1 MKFIRLIDSP
11 IFKKKVALFFLSIIF
26 SYCLSPMNRLNA
38 NTSYS
43 SFRPGKLWF
52 DTDGNIIN
60 AHGGGVLFYDGKYYW
75 YGEHKSE
82 NSNAALVGVT
92 CYSSLDLYNW
102 KFESVALP
110 VSNNKSSPI
119 VKGCIIERPKVIY
132 NPKAKMF
139 VMYFHH
145 ELSGRGYEAA
155 YTGIAVSKNP
165 AGPFTY
171 LKSDRV
177 NAGYWPINMSQS
189 QINSKEIPEKYSKW
203 WTPEWFSAI
212 RDGLFVRRDFQK
224 GQMLRD
230 MTLFVDDDGKAY
242 QVYSS
247 EDNLTLQIAE
257 LSDDYLSHTGKY
269 IRVDP
274 AGHNEAPAIF
284 KNNGKYFMIAS
295 GCTGWDPNEARLLV
309 ADNILGEWKRYGN
322 PCQGKDASLTFHSQS
337 TFILPIQ
344 GKKDQFIFMADRWRP
359 TNPID
364 GRYIW
369 LPITFESGLPVVKW
383 YDDWTLNEFAGFLAT
398 QVAATETSGY
408 KLLWNDEF
416 DHEGAPNTE
425 VWKFEKGFVR
435 NNEDQWYQP
444 ENASCSDGVLT
455 ISARKEK
462 KVNPNYNQETKD
474 RRTSRQFANYTSA
487 SINTRGTKEFQYGR
501 FEVRAK
507 IPTAK
512 GAWPAIWTLGKEMEW
527 PSNGEIDIMEYYQVN
542 DQPHILANTAWGAGK
557 RWNAV
562 WNSSRIP
569 FSDFL
574 KKDSKWA
581 DKFHVWRMDWDE
593 DAIRLYIDDQMVNET
608 LLKNTQNGSLGNFA
622 NPFRQPHYLLLNLAI
637 GGDNGG
643 KPDESAFPM
652 NYQVDYVRVYQKTTK

>member
-1 MKFIRLIDSP
+1 MRKI
-11 IFKKKVALFFLSIIF
+11 VLFLTLSICFGIQAF
-26 SYCLSPMNRLNA
+26 ARDA
-38 NTSYS
+38 ETYS
-43 SFRPGKLWF
+43 SFRPSKLWF

-60 AHGGGVLFYDGKYYW
+60 AHGGGVLYYDGKYYW

-82 NSNAALVGVT
+82 NSNSALVGVT
-92 CYSSLDLYNW
+92 CYSSSDLYNW

-110 VSNNKSSPI
+110 VSNDKSSPI

-132 NPKAKMF
+132 NAKNKTF

-145 ELSGRGYEAA
+145 ELKGRGYEAA
-155 YTGIAVSKNP
+155 YTGIAVSKSP
-165 AGPFTY
+165 VGPFTY

-177 NAGYWPINMSQS
+177 NAGHWPINMSQS
-189 QINSKEIPEKYSKW
+189 QINSKETPEKYSKW

-242 QVYSS
+242 QIYSS

-269 IRVDP
+269 IRIDP

-284 KNNGKYFMIAS
+284 KNNGKYFMITS

-309 ADNILGEWKRYGN
+309 ADNILGDWKRYPN
-322 PCQGKDASLTFHSQS
+322 PCQGRDAALTFHSQS

-369 LPITFESGLPVVKW
+369 LPITFENGLPVLKW
-383 YDDWTLNEFAGFLAT
+383 HEDWKLNEFPDFLPNPGV
-398 QVAATETSGY
+398 VAEASGY

-416 DHEGAPNTE
+416 DRPGIPNTDI
-425 VWKFEKGFVR
+425 WKFENGFMR

-444 ENASCSDGVLT
+444 ENASCSNGVLT

-474 RRTSRQFANYTSA
+474 WRTSRQFANYTSA

-527 PSNGEIDIMEYYQVN
+527 PSNGEIDIMEYYQIN
-542 DQPHILANTAWGAGK
+542 DQPHILANTAWGAEK
-557 RWNAV
+557 RWSAV
-562 WNSSRIP
+562 WNSSKIP

-574 KKDSKWA
+574 NKDPKWA

-643 KPDESAFPM
+643 KPDDSAFPM
-652 NYQVDYVRVYQKTTK
+652 NYLVDYVRVYQKTTK

>member
-1 MKFIRLIDSP
+1 MRKVIVFLTLFIFIGIQVFARDAE
-11 IFKKKVALFFLSIIF
+11 V
-26 SYCLSPMNRLNA
+26 
-38 NTSYS
+38 YS
-43 SFRPGKLWF
+43 SFRPAKLWL
-52 DTDGNIIN
+52 DTSGNIIN
-60 AHGGGVLFYDGKYYW
+60 AHGGGVLFYEGKYYW
-75 YGEHKSE
+75 YGEHKSQ

-92 CYSSLDLYNW
+92 CYSSSDLYNW

-132 NPKAKMF
+132 NPKTKTF

-145 ELSGRGYEAA
+145 ELRGRGYEAA

-177 NAGYWPINMSQS
+177 NAGHWPINMSHS
-189 QINSKEIPEKYSKW
+189 QINSKETPEKYSNW
-203 WTPEWFSAI
+203 WTPEWYSAI
-212 RDGLFVRRDFQK
+212 RDGLFVRRDFAK

-257 LSDDYLSHTGKY
+257 LSDDYLTHTGRY
-269 IRVDP
+269 IRIDP

-284 KNNGKYFMIAS
+284 KHAGKYFMITS
-295 GCTGWDPNEARLLV
+295 GCTGWDPNAARLLV
-309 ADNILGEWKRYGN
+309 ADNILGEWKRYPN
-322 PCQGKDASLTFHSQS
+322 PCLGKDAALTFHSQS
-337 TFILPIQ
+337 TFILPVQ
-344 GKKDQFIFMADRWRP
+344 GKKDQYIFMADRWRP
-359 TNPID
+359 NNPID

-369 LPITFESGLPVVKW
+369 LPITFENGLPVLKW
-383 YDDWTLNEFAGFLAT
+383 YDDWKLNDFTDLLANSKP
-398 QVAATETSGY
+398 VVETAGY

-416 DHEGAPNTE
+416 DQEGAPDGQ
-425 VWKFEKGFVR
+425 VWKFENGFVR
-435 NNEDQWYQP
+435 NNEDQWYQSQ
-444 ENASCSDGVLT
+444 NANCSNGVLT
-455 ISARKEK
+455 ISAKKEK
-462 KVNPNYNQETKD
+462 MVNPNYDQQSNDWRQN
-474 RRTSRQFANYTSA
+474 RQFANYTSA

-527 PSNGEIDIMEYYQVN
+527 PSNGEIDMMEYYQVN
-542 DQPHILANTAWGAGK
+542 EQPHILANTAWGSEK

-562 WNSSRIP
+562 WNSSKIP

-581 DKFHVWRMDWDE
+581 DKFHVWRMDWDQ

-608 LLKNTQNGSLGNFA
+608 LLKNTQNGSLGNFT

-643 KPDESAFPM
+643 TPDENAFPM
-652 NYQVDYVRVYQKTTK
+652 NYEVDYVRVYQKTTK